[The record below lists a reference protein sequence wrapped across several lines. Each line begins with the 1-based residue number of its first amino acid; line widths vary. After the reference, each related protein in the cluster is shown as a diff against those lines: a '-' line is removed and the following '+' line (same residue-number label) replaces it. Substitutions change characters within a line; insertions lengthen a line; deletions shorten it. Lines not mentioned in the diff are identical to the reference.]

1 MSIIYC
7 GIARNS
13 SHDGAQRFDF
23 HVSRRARDEFLFE
36 DTFFSIQGDLV
47 LSNFRAAQMFAEQ
60 INERRR
66 TKGPESVE
74 QALPSEIYAMGLWHE
89 ILHFVIDRY
98 RQERNPDVLPKCD
111 HDLKTGLGAQPF
123 DELLKTF
130 TAEFPPLSVYK
141 KDESPAEYLR
151 GKSGSISNRQI
162 SLEELF
168 LVWLQNRNPAFQSIL
183 ELVDDRELAE
193 RTIYDDAI
201 SKTKSF
207 FRTQPGYGPANQP
220 LIDMLLAP
228 AAASPDS
235 IMGQLEFIKTQWIS
249 ILAGSQLLTK
259 LLGAM
264 DFIREE
270 GKYLLM
276 RAQAEADRA
285 KKPTLG
291 QLNKFGIGDKE
302 SAIVP
307 SFTGPLYE
315 FEPER
320 FSTDLEWMPRL
331 VLIAKNIFVWLDQL
345 SKQHQR
351 RISRLDEIPD
361 GELDILAQRGITGL
375 WLIGIWQRS
384 RASERVKKFSG
395 NPEALASAYSLLDY
409 DIAPELGGEE
419 AFYRLRDQ
427 AYRRGIR
434 LASDMVPNHMGIDS
448 SWVINHPD
456 WFVQS
461 DYPPFPNYAFT
472 GPDLS
477 DNDRVGIFIEDGYWR
492 KTDAAVVFKRLDR
505 WTGDVKYLYHGND
518 GTHMPWNDTAQLNFL
533 RSDVREAVIQTIL
546 HVARLFPVIRFD
558 AAMTLAKKHFQ
569 RLWFPE
575 PGTGGAIPSRAS
587 FSMTRA
593 QLDALM
599 PQEFWRDVVDRV
611 QQEAPNTLLL
621 AEAFWLMEGYFVR
634 TLGMHR
640 VYNSAF
646 MNMLKK
652 EENANYRSVMKN
664 VLEFNPQILKRFV
677 NFMNNPDEET
687 AIAQFGKDDRY
698 FGVCI
703 LMVTLPGLPMFGH
716 GQVEGFGEKYGM
728 EYRRA
733 YYDEQPDRHLVA
745 RHEREIFP
753 LVKKRYLF
761 ADVDN
766 FLLYDFFTKEGIVNE
781 DVFAYSNRYNNER
794 SLIVYNNRF
803 THTAGWIKT
812 SVGFA
817 GPGGKLVQRQLAD
830 GLGLNDNP
838 RMYSIF
844 RDAISGLE
852 YIRSDNELRHQGLYI
867 ELGAFKYHVFL
878 DFREVES
885 TKDAPYDQLATS
897 LNGQG
902 VPSVGEALLD
912 MRLNPIHMAIHEA
925 LSPER
930 LRSLKAGWIDGH
942 VLSEAFASFDQ
953 SIRSIA
959 QAAAEVEHGPLISDD
974 VTQKARKEFIALQQ
988 MIHSA
993 EQGSKKESWQEFI
1006 LQYFPNHDEQ
1016 RLDGWRTILSWI
1028 VLSHVRESIFEKNGR
1043 QESLVDRWR
1052 LAKPLVYSFVRS
1064 GIDEG
1069 QAHGELHLLNALE
1082 RIPLPKDAG
1091 LVPPVEFALVD
1102 PYVKEFLRVNLW
1114 DNVLWFNKE
1123 RFEELLGWIFIVSAV
1138 QTFKSS
1144 DQSITDA
1151 KKKAGAEFK
1160 SLNSILRNAEQS
1172 KYQVD
1177 AFLGMC
1183 LARSP
1188 GDHVAGPVA

>member
-1 MSIIYC
+1 MSTIYC
-7 GIARNS
+7 GIARNR
-13 SHDGAQRFDF
+13 SHNGAQRFEF
-23 HVSRRARDEFLFE
+23 HISRRARDEFQFK

-47 LSNFRAAQMFAEQ
+47 LSNFRAAQMFAEY
-60 INERRR
+60 INQQRR
-66 TKGPESVE
+66 TKGAEANDLV
-74 QALPSEIYAMGLWHE
+74 LPSEIYAMGLWHE

-111 HDLKTGLGAQPF
+111 IDLKTGLGAQPF
-123 DELLKTF
+123 DDLLKTL
-130 TAEFPPLSVYK
+130 TIEFPPLSVYK

-151 GKSGSISNRQI
+151 GRSGSIPNRQI
-162 SLEELF
+162 SLEEMF
-168 LVWLQNRNPAFQSIL
+168 LVWLQNRNPAFQSVI

-193 RTIYDDAI
+193 RTVYDNAI
-201 SKTKSF
+201 SKAKAF

-220 LIDMLLAP
+220 LIEMLLAP
-228 AAASPDS
+228 AASSPDS
-235 IMGQLEFIKTQWIS
+235 IMGQLEFIKTHWIS

-276 RAQAEADRA
+276 RAQAEADRLR
-285 KKPTLG
+285 KPVLG
-291 QLNKFGIGDKE
+291 RLNKFGAGDKE

-320 FSTDLEWMPRL
+320 FSTDLDWMPRL

-345 SKQHQR
+345 SKQYQR

-361 GELDILAQRGITGL
+361 EELDALARRGITGL

-384 RASERVKKFSG
+384 RASERIKRFSG
-395 NPEALASAYSLLDY
+395 NPEALASAYSLLNY
-409 DIAPELGGEE
+409 DIAPEFGGEQ
-419 AFYRLRDQ
+419 AFQRLRDR
-427 AYRRGIR
+427 AFRRGIR

-461 DYPPFPNYAFT
+461 DYPPFPNYTFA

-587 FSMTRA
+587 YAMTRA
-593 QLDALM
+593 QLDSLM
-599 PQEFWRDVVDRV
+599 PQEFWREVVDRV
-611 QQEAPNTLLL
+611 QQEAPDTLLL

-687 AIAQFGKDDRY
+687 AVAQFGKDNKY
-698 FGVCI
+698 FGVCV

-716 GQVEGFGEKYGM
+716 GQIEGFGEKYGM

-733 YYDEQPDRHLVA
+733 YYDEQPNRHLVD

-753 LVKKRYLF
+753 LVKKRHLF
-761 ADVDN
+761 ANVDN

-803 THTAGWIKT
+803 THTSGWIKT
-812 SVGFA
+812 SVAFA
-817 GPGGKLVQRQLAD
+817 GPGGGLIQRQLAD
-830 GLGLNDNP
+830 GLGLNDNS
-838 RMYSIF
+838 RLYSIF

-852 YIRSDNELRHQGLYI
+852 YIRSDRELRHQGLYI
-867 ELGAFKYHVFL
+867 ELDAFKYHVFL
-878 DFREVES
+878 DFREVEVH
-885 TKDAPYDQLATS
+885 K
-897 LNGQG
+897 GC
-902 VPSVGEALLD
+902 AL
-912 MRLNPIHMAIHEA
+912 RRARN
-925 LSPER
+925 
-930 LRSLKAGWIDGH
+930 
-942 VLSEAFASFDQ
+942 V
-953 SIRSIA
+953 A
-959 QAAAEVEHGPLISDD
+959 Q
-974 VTQKARKEFIALQQ
+974 
-988 MIHSA
+988 
-993 EQGSKKESWQEFI
+993 
-1006 LQYFPNHDEQ
+1006 
-1016 RLDGWRTILSWI
+1016 
-1028 VLSHVRESIFEKNGR
+1028 
-1043 QESLVDRWR
+1043 
-1052 LAKPLVYSFVRS
+1052 RS
-1064 GIDEG
+1064 G
-1069 QAHGELHLLNALE
+1069 
-1082 RIPLPKDAG
+1082 R
-1091 LVPPVEFALVD
+1091 
-1102 PYVKEFLRVNLW
+1102 
-1114 DNVLWFNKE
+1114 
-1123 RFEELLGWIFIVSAV
+1123 AV
-1138 QTFKSS
+1138 GRRSS
-1144 DQSITDA
+1144 
-1151 KKKAGAEFK
+1151 
-1160 SLNSILRNAEQS
+1160 
-1172 KYQVD
+1172 
-1177 AFLGMC
+1177 
-1183 LARSP
+1183 P
-1188 GDHVAGPVA
+1188 

>member
-1 MSIIYC
+1 MHYISR
-7 GIARNS
+7 GIARNCK
-13 SHDGAQRFDF
+13 HDSTQRLEF
-23 HVSRRARDEFLFE
+23 HISRRARDEFLFE

-47 LSNFRAAQMFAEQ
+47 LSNLRAAQMFAER
-60 INERRR
+60 INQQRR
-66 TKGPESVE
+66 TKGAGTVE
-74 QALPSEIYAMGLWHE
+74 QVLPSEIYAMGLLHE

-98 RQERNPDVLPKCD
+98 RQERNPDFLPKCD
-111 HDLKTGLGAQPF
+111 HDLKTGLGAHAF
-123 DELLKTF
+123 DDLLKTF
-130 TAEFPPLSVYK
+130 TAEFPPLPVYK

-151 GKSGSISNRQI
+151 GTSGTVTNRQI
-162 SLEELF
+162 ALEELL
-168 LVWLQNRNPAFQSIL
+168 LVWLQNRNPAFQSII
-183 ELVDDRELAE
+183 ELVDDSELAE
-193 RTIYDDAI
+193 RTAYDDAI
-201 SKTKSF
+201 HKTKTF
-207 FRTQPGYGPANQP
+207 FGTQPGYGPANQP

-235 IMGQLEFIKTQWIS
+235 IMGQLEFIRTHWVS
-249 ILAGSQLLTK
+249 ILSGSQLMMK

-345 SKQHQR
+345 SKRYQR
-351 RISRLDEIPD
+351 HISRLDEIPD

-427 AYRRGIR
+427 AFRRGIR

-461 DYPPFPNYAFT
+461 DYPPFPNYTFT

-505 WTGDVKYLYHGND
+505 WTGDVKYVYHGND

-599 PQEFWRDVVDRV
+599 PQEFWREVVDRV
-611 QQEAPNTLLL
+611 QQETPNTLLL

-664 VLEFNPQILKRFV
+664 VLEFNPQILRRFV

-687 AIAQFGKDDRY
+687 AVAQFGKDDKY

-716 GQVEGFGEKYGM
+716 GQVEGYGEKYGM

-761 ADVDN
+761 ADVDS

-781 DVFAYSNRYNNER
+781 DVFAYSNRTNDER
-794 SLIVYNNRF
+794 SLVVYNNRF
-803 THTAGWIKT
+803 THTAGWIMT

-817 GPGGKLVQRQLAD
+817 GPGGKLVQRQLSD
-830 GLGLNDNP
+830 GLALNNK
-838 RMYSIF
+838 RGMYSIF

-852 YIRSDNELRHQGLYI
+852 YIRSVNELRHQGLYI

-885 TKDAPYDQLATS
+885 TKDAPYDLLASS

-912 MRLNPIHMAIHEA
+912 MRLNPIHTAIREA

-930 LRSLKAGWIDGH
+930 LRFLKAGWKDGR
-942 VLSEAFASFDQ
+942 VTSEAITSFDE

-959 QAAAEVEHGPLISDD
+959 HSAAEVEHVPLISDD
-974 VTQKARKEFIALQQ
+974 VTQKARKEFTAFQK
-988 MIHSA
+988 MVHCA
-993 EQGSKKESWQEFI
+993 EQDPKKESWQEFI
-1006 LQYFPNHDEQ
+1006 LQRFPEQ
-1016 RLDGWRTILSWI
+1016 DAQDLDGWRTILSWI
-1028 VLSHVRESIFEKNGR
+1028 VLSHVRESIFRKNDR
-1043 QESLVDRWR
+1043 QESLLDLWR

-1064 GIDEG
+1064 GIDED
-1069 QAHGELHLLNALE
+1069 QADRELYLLTALE
-1082 RIPLPKDAG
+1082 RLPALQDAALIPT
-1091 LVPPVEFALVD
+1091 VEFSLVD
-1102 PYVKEFLRVNLW
+1102 PYVKEFLRVNRW

-1123 RFEELLGWIFIVSAV
+1123 RFEELLGWIFILSAV
-1138 QTFKSS
+1138 QTFTSN
-1144 DQSITDA
+1144 DQSIIDA
-1151 KKKAGAEFK
+1151 KKKAGVQF
-1160 SLNSILRNAEQS
+1160 SSYNSMLRNAEQS
-1172 KYQVD
+1172 KYQVEG
-1177 AFLGMC
+1177 FLGMC
-1183 LARSP
+1183 SAINP
-1188 GDHVAGPVA
+1188 GDPVGGPGA

>member
-1 MSIIYC
+1 MRVFHRQIPSQTDT
-7 GIARNS
+7 IA
-13 SHDGAQRFDF
+13 AAEFEF
-23 HVSRRARDEFLFE
+23 HISRRARDEFLFE

-47 LSNFRAAQMFAEQ
+47 LSNFRAAQMFAER
-60 INERRR
+60 INQPRRA
-66 TKGPESVE
+66 KGAETLE
-74 QALPSEIYAMGLWHE
+74 QVLPSEINAMGLLHE

-111 HDLKTGLGAQPF
+111 HDLKTGLGARAF
-123 DELLKTF
+123 DDLLKTF
-130 TAEFPPLSVYK
+130 TAQFPPLSVYK

-151 GKSGSISNRQI
+151 GKSGIVSNRQI
-162 SLEELF
+162 ALEELL
-168 LVWLQNRNPAFQSIL
+168 LVWLQNRNPAFQSII
-183 ELVDDRELAE
+183 ELVDDSELAE
-193 RTIYDDAI
+193 RTAYDDAI
-201 SKTKSF
+201 RKTKTF
-207 FRTQPGYGPANQP
+207 FGTQPGYGPANQP
-220 LIDMLLAP
+220 LIDLLLAP
-228 AAASPDS
+228 AASSPDS
-235 IMGQLEFIKTQWIS
+235 IMGQLEFIKTHWIS

-276 RAQAEADRA
+276 RAQAEADRSKEPA
-285 KKPTLG
+285 LG
-291 QLNKFGIGDKE
+291 QLGKFGTGDKE

-320 FSTDLEWMPRL
+320 FSTDLDWMPRL
-331 VLIAKNIFVWLDQL
+331 VLIAKIIFVWLDQL
-345 SKQHQR
+345 SRQYQR

-361 GELDILAQRGITGL
+361 EELDILAQRGVTGL

-409 DIAPELGGEE
+409 DIAPELGGEQ
-419 AFYRLRDQ
+419 AFQRLRDQ
-427 AYRRGIR
+427 AFRRGIR

-505 WTGDVKYLYHGND
+505 WTGGVKYLYHGND

-587 FSMTRA
+587 YSMTRS

-599 PQEFWRDVVDRV
+599 PQEFWREVVDRV

-687 AIAQFGKDDRY
+687 AVAQFGKDDKY

-733 YYDEQPDRHLVA
+733 YYDEQPDRHLIA
-745 RHEREIFP
+745 RHEKEIFP
-753 LVKKRYLF
+753 LVKKRHLF

-803 THTAGWIKT
+803 THTAGWVKT
-812 SVGFA
+812 SVGYA
-817 GPGGKLVQRQLAD
+817 GHGGKLVQRQLAD
-830 GLGLNDNP
+830 GLALNNKL

-852 YIRSDNELRHQGLYI
+852 YIRSVDELRQQGLYI

-885 TKDAPYDQLATS
+885 TNDAPYDLLATS

-912 MRLNPIHMAIHEA
+912 MRLKPIHTAIRET
-925 LSPER
+925 LTPER
-930 LRSLKAGWIDGH
+930 LRSLKAGWKDGR
-942 VLSEAFASFDQ
+942 VTSEAIASFDE

-959 QAAAEVEHGPLISDD
+959 HSAAEVEYVPLISDD
-974 VTQKARKEFIALQQ
+974 VTRKARKEFIALQRLYHLAKQ
-988 MIHSA
+988 
-993 EQGSKKESWQEFI
+993 EPKKEIWQEFI
-1006 LQYFPNHDEQ
+1006 LQRFPDRDAQ
-1016 RLDGWRTILSWI
+1016 DLDGWQTILFLI
-1028 VLSHVRESIFEKNGR
+1028 VLNHVRESISEENDR
-1043 QESLVDRWR
+1043 QESLLDRWR
-1052 LAKPLVYSFVRS
+1052 LANPLVSSLVRS
-1064 GIDEG
+1064 GVDEG
-1069 QAHGELHLLNALE
+1069 QADRELRLLKALE
-1082 RIPLPKDAG
+1082 RLPVPQDAG
-1091 LVPPVEFALVD
+1091 LVPTVEFALVD
-1102 PYVKEFLRVNLW
+1102 PFVKEFLRVNRW
-1114 DNVLWFNKE
+1114 EDVLWFNKE
-1123 RFEELLGWIFIVSAV
+1123 RFEELLGWIFILSAV
-1138 QTFKSS
+1138 QTFKSN
-1144 DQSITDA
+1144 DQVTKDVR
-1151 KKKAGAEFK
+1151 KKVGVQFS
-1160 SLNSILRNAEQS
+1160 SLTSILSNAEQS
-1172 KYQVD
+1172 KYRVET
-1177 AFLGMC
+1177 FLATC
-1183 LARSP
+1183 SARSP
-1188 GDHVAGPVA
+1188 GGPEA